1 MEARE
6 TLVRIVLV
14 ALLLYAAACLLA
26 SRRELYAAGREEQAL
41 SARLEAIEQ
50 ENLAVGRHLTEGWSE
65 EELEALARERL
76 GLVLPGDR
84 VFRFPSEN
92 PEEAPGVD
100 RSAGRISETRQTER
114 IIHGV
119 ADR

>member
-14 ALLLYAAACLLA
+14 ALLLYAAACLSA
-26 SRRELYAAGREEQAL
+26 SRRALYEAGRAEQAL
-41 SARLEAIEQ
+41 SARLEEIEQ
-50 ENLAVGRHLTEGWSE
+50 ENLAVGRQLTEGWSE

-84 VFRFPSEN
+84 VFRFPPEN
-92 PEEAPGVD
+92 PE
-100 RSAGRISETRQTER
+100 
-114 IIHGV
+114 
-119 ADR
+119 

>member
-92 PEEAPGVD
+92 PEKDPG
-100 RSAGRISETRQTER
+100 
-114 IIHGV
+114 
-119 ADR
+119 ADRAAGGSARQDRQRG